1 MVMIEYRRRS
11 TRGHFHCRA
20 CDAEVPWPQKIC
32 FYCMICPWMRT
43 DFSRLML
50 RQRPQLE
57 QSLHHVFAF
66 FLPEMYTLHGRRKAF
81 LKVALL
87 HHVAFLQI
95 YVYLGPPS
103 VFQEVPDE
111 ELVDLILTFL
121 WCLRM
126 RLCGERCRDELEMSW
141 HAMSR
146 HELLESAAICKWF
159 EIAWSDND
167 TFHDARINLV
177 MCARISSWSHLHIAD
192 LFFCNITST
201 LASCRQTPHSPV
213 YPWMVVIWKGPTWPR
228 CLACTLGQ
236 GG

>member
-1 MVMIEYRRRS
+1 
-11 TRGHFHCRA
+11 
-20 CDAEVPWPQKIC
+20 
-32 FYCMICPWMRT
+32 
-43 DFSRLML
+43 ML

-121 WCLRM
+121 
-126 RLCGERCRDELEMSW
+126 
-141 HAMSR
+141 
-146 HELLESAAICKWF
+146 
-159 EIAWSDND
+159 
-167 TFHDARINLV
+167 
-177 MCARISSWSHLHIAD
+177 
-192 LFFCNITST
+192 
-201 LASCRQTPHSPV
+201 
-213 YPWMVVIWKGPTWPR
+213 
-228 CLACTLGQ
+228 
-236 GG
+236 